1 MTDLASNDPAR
12 NVLSMRGIVLATF
25 GAAAVAFALLI
36 TVVAPAEYG
45 YDPTGLGKRLGM
57 DRLFTASHSASVLW
71 QADDARRADTAT
83 VVIPAGEG
91 VEVKAE
97 MLTGQQLLY
106 AWSAEG
112 GAVFLEIHG
121 DPTDG
126 STYSSYQTI
135 PSSESGEG
143 GLTAP
148 FDGSHGWYFRNDNPS
163 DVTVV
168 VETEGYYQL
177 LGTKK

>member
-1 MTDLASNDPAR
+1 MTDLTSNDPAR
-12 NVLSMRGIVLATF
+12 NVLSVRGIVLATL

-36 TVVAPAEYG
+36 AVVAPAEYG

-71 QADDARRADTAT
+71 RADGARRSDTAT

-97 MLTGQQLLY
+97 MVAGQQLLY
-106 AWSAEG
+106 SWASEG
-112 GAVFLEIHG
+112 GPVFLEIHG
-121 DPTDG
+121 DPTGGDP
-126 STYSSYQTI
+126 YSSYETLLSIQ
-135 PSSESGEG
+135 SGEG

-148 FDGSHGWYFRNDNPS
+148 FDGSHGWYFRNDNAT

-177 LGTKK
+177 LGAK